1 MKKKYER
8 FDEKFKRLCA
18 FILSIYLTHARLRS
32 FGIGK
37 LDPLNELILSDVAT
51 SHKSG
56 EISLTF
62 N

>member
-37 LDPLNELILSDVAT
+37 LDPLNELMYL
-51 SHKSG
+51 
-56 EISLTF
+56 
-62 N
+62 